1 MAADIATLS
10 IRVDSIDVKNA
21 TKEVNKLTSAGM
33 DLEGLLR
40 KIAAAWA
47 SWQVA
52 KHVSDM
58 TQLAARYETL
68 GVVMG
73 VIGNNAGY
81 TRQQMAGFQ
90 SELEK
95 TGISMMGARDSLNM
109 MAAAQLDLAQSSKLA
124 RVAQDA
130 AVIGGINSTE
140 AFQRLVVGITSG
152 QTEVLRNMGI
162 IVSFESAYQKAT
174 AKAGRELTETEKL
187 QIRFN
192 MVLGEGAKRAG
203 VYAASLETAG
213 KQMLSSTRYL
223 ENLQVKVGDVFM
235 PAYRVL
241 VTEYTKALKDADQWM
256 NSNAG
261 TVATLGNAMRDF
273 VLQVNQG
280 LTALKQMAGGGEGVV
295 TLVDGLTFGFKVWS
309 TQIQAV
315 TNGLKIMVSGAMAA
329 ISSMAR
335 AAAVVSPFAAILEK
349 IANFASKGASNA
361 WGGGLVGLAKG
372 ADAPMATI
380 SSHASP
386 EERAAIE
393 AANAAKERQK
403 ALDAQDAQMRALA
416 GQRKSM
422 VDALREEAA
431 TYGMTKDQ
439 ILQYNAARLGL
450 AGSKALADVLAIH
463 KIRRE
468 DIYLA
473 QQEVDAIL
481 SVRNAQQM
489 AFEDNQRML
498 EAEAAANELALNT
511 VMPYRQELMALGQ
524 TYEALA
530 VALDNGTISQ
540 QQFQT
545 AEDEL
550 LRKTQQSLPVM
561 TEMFGDLKDTIQDWS
576 RSSTEAFLDLA
587 FKGKAS
593 FTDLIN
599 SMLRDLAR
607 LAIQKNVTGPL
618 FNYLGMAI
626 SGGLSGGATTTAST
640 TGFIDT
646 APVVA
651 RAMQSSGRVEPTI
664 NISINS
670 NGTTDTKATGEGA
683 AELGRMVNAVC
694 DQWAVKNMRAGGL
707 LARA

>member
-10 IRVDSIDVKNA
+10 IRVDSSQVNSA
-21 TKEVNKLTSAGM
+21 TKAMDSMGKVGL
-33 DLEGLLR
+33 DLEGILK
-40 KIAAAWA
+40 KIAATWA

-52 KHVSDM
+52 KHVADM

-68 GVVMG
+68 GIVMG

-81 TRQQMAGFQ
+81 TKQQMSGFQ
-90 SELEK
+90 AELEK
-95 TGISMMGARDSLNM
+95 TGISMLGARDALNM
-109 MAAAQLDLAQSSKLA
+109 MAAAQLDLSKSSKLA

-130 AVIGGINSTE
+130 AVIGNINSTE

-152 QTEVLRNMGI
+152 QTEVLRSMGI
-162 IVSFESAYQKAT
+162 IVSFESEYQKAT

-192 MVLGEGAKRAG
+192 QVLGEGAKRAG
-203 VYAASLETAG
+203 VYAAAMETAG

-223 ENLQVKVGDVFM
+223 ENLEVKVGDVFM

-241 VTEYTKALKDADQWM
+241 VAEYTKALKDADQWM
-256 NSNAG
+256 NANAG
-261 TVATLGNAMRDF
+261 SVATLGNAMRDF

-315 TNGLKIMVSGAMAA
+315 TNGLKIMVSGALNA
-329 ISSMAR
+329 ISTMAR

-349 IANFASKGASNA
+349 IAGFASKGASNA
-361 WGGGLVGLAKG
+361 WGGGLVGLAQG
-372 ADAPMATI
+372 ADVPVTTI
-380 SSHASP
+380 ASHASP

-393 AANAAKERQK
+393 AANAARKAKEIQ
-403 ALDAQDAQMRALA
+403 DAKDAQMRALM

-422 VDALREEAA
+422 IQSLKEEAA
-431 TYGMTKDQ
+431 TYGMTKDKV
-439 ILQYNAARLGL
+439 LEYNAARLGL
-450 AGSKALADVLAIH
+450 ADSKALADVLAMH
-463 KIRRE
+463 KIRR
-468 DIYLA
+468 DDLYLA

-489 AFEDNQRML
+489 AFEDNQKAL
-498 EAEAAANELALNT
+498 EYEAAANENALNAAI
-511 VMPYRQELMALGQ
+511 PYRQELMALGK
-524 TYEALA
+524 TYEDLTTA
-530 VALDNGTISQ
+530 VENGTISQ
-540 QQFQT
+540 KQFQT
-545 AEDEL
+545 AEAEL
-550 LRKTQQSLPVM
+550 VRKTQQTLPVM
-561 TEMFGDLKDTIQDWS
+561 TEMFGDLRDTIQDWS
-576 RSSTEAFLDLA
+576 RSTTEAFLDLA

-607 LAIQKNVTGPL
+607 LAIQRNVTGPL
-618 FNYLGMAI
+618 FGALGGWINGLGNPSTTSTSAGDGAF
-626 SGGLSGGATTTAST
+626 STGGLDYPAASMVSGAQTSIVVNVNTAKGEAST
-640 TGFIDT
+640 Q
-646 APVVA
+646 A
-651 RAMQSSGRVEPTI
+651 QSST
-664 NISINS
+664 
-670 NGTTDTKATGEGA
+670 
-683 AELGRMVNAVC
+683 ELGRKIDAAVKAVMVNE
-694 DQWAVKNMRAGGL
+694 MRPGGL